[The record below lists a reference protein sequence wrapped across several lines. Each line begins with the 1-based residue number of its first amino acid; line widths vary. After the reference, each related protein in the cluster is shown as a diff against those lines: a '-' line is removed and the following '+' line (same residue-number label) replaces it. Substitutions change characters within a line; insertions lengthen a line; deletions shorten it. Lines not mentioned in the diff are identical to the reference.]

1 MESSRDLPS
10 STHQLLINSL
20 RRHDSALSLTSNAS
34 KGAFGSSCNGG
45 ATGRGSS
52 AYRGLTEKLAEMET
66 FRDILCR
73 QIETLQSY
81 FDACSDVAQN
91 HMQSSPS
98 HRKHQTTTPASTDQE
113 DGKLCNGS
121 CDINGSRISRNN
133 STDRT
138 ENHAPPYVPG
148 KFWHVM

>member
-1 MESSRDLPS
+1 MLKFQKFILELNLLESSRDLPS
-10 STHQLLINSL
+10 STHQLLLNSL

-52 AYRGLTEKLAEMET
+52 AHRGLTEKLAEMET

-91 HMQSSPS
+91 HMQYYLSM
-98 HRKHQTTTPASTDQE
+98 RFEFDEILFK
-113 DGKLCNGS
+113 
-121 CDINGSRISRNN
+121 
-133 STDRT
+133 
-138 ENHAPPYVPG
+138 
-148 KFWHVM
+148 